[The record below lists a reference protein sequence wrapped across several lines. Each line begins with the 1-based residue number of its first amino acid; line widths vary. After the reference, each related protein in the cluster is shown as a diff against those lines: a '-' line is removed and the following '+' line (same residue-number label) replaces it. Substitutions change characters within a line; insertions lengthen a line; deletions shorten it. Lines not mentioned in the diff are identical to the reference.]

1 MIRKCRAHRHEAA
14 RFANM
19 NRTRMAN
26 ENSATLATVA
36 VPVARS
42 PIPLPSSFRRPRRID
57 AALASLGADEN
68 AGRSLSAQ

>member
-1 MIRKCRAHRHEAA
+1 
-14 RFANM
+14 
-19 NRTRMAN
+19 MAN
-26 ENSATLATVA
+26 EDSATFATVA